1 MNIASIIELSCM
13 GNADTLCVVDG
24 NHRLTYD
31 QMATRANRL
40 AHALVGMG
48 VAPGDRVGTFL
59 TNCYQ
64 FMEIFFA
71 VTKIGAVFVSLNYRL
86 RGRETTYI
94 LNDAAAKV
102 LILEDRYGELIQSIR
117 TDLPSIEA
125 YIVVGNPSSG
135 MHGYEALLSAQSEQ
149 PFPVVELDDDAI
161 FTIIYTSGTT
171 GLPKGA
177 MLAHSNLIAAM
188 EATAAAAEGTE
199 PAPPDIMLVTVP
211 MYHIAG
217 VLAPVGTV
225 RGNTVVIQGQFDP
238 AIFLETVEKEKVT
251 ATYLVPTMLRAILDH
266 PDFSERDLSS
276 LKRITY
282 GAAQMPTDLILRAI
296 RELPADYTNT
306 FGQTEGLGTITSLT
320 PEDHQLQGSKED
332 VERKI
337 RRLSGVGKVIPGYE
351 IRIVDDAGR
360 DVPVGEVG
368 EFIARGKSTM
378 KGYWNKPK
386 ASAEAFDG
394 GWLHTGDLV
403 KMDAD
408 GYLYTAGR
416 KKDMINRAGENI
428 YPVEVEEVL
437 DGHPKVSESAV
448 FGVPDEYW
456 GEIVKAVVVLQS
468 GEVADAEDLIEY
480 CRENLA
486 SYKKPSIITF
496 VDELPK
502 NAVGKIL
509 KNLLRGMQ

>member
-13 GNADTLCVVDG
+13 GNADRLCVVDDH
-24 NHRLTYD
+24 HRLTYR
-31 QMATRANRL
+31 QMAKRADRL
-40 AHALVGMG
+40 AHALVEMG
-48 VAPGDRVGTFL
+48 VEPGDRVALFL

-64 FMEIFFA
+64 FIEMFYA

-86 RGRETTYI
+86 RGRETTHI

-102 LILEDRYGELIQSIR
+102 LILEDRYEELIQSIR

-125 YIVVGNPSSG
+125 YIVIGNASSD
-135 MHGYEALLSAQSEQ
+135 MHAYETLLSAQSEE
-149 PFPVVELDDDAI
+149 PYPVVELDDDAI

-177 MLAHSNLIAAM
+177 MLAHANLIAAM
-188 EATAAAAEGTE
+188 EAAAAAAEDAE
-199 PAPPDIMLVTVP
+199 PAPPAIQLVTIP

-225 RGNTVVIQGQFDP
+225 RGNTAVILPRFDP
-238 AIFLETVEKEKVT
+238 VLFLEAVEKEKVT
-251 ATYLVPTMLRAILDH
+251 TTYLVPTMLRTILDH
-266 PDFSERDLSS
+266 PDFSKYDLRS
-276 LKRITY
+276 LKSITY
-282 GAAQMPTDLILRAI
+282 GAAQMPIDLLLRAL
-296 RELPADYTNT
+296 EMLPADYTNT

-320 PEDHQLQGSKED
+320 PEDHKLEGSKEEID
-332 VERKI
+332 NKI

-351 IRIVDDAGR
+351 IRVVDDEGR
-360 DVPVGEVG
+360 DVPVGEIG
-368 EFIARGKSTM
+368 EFIARGRSTM
-378 KGYWNKPK
+378 KGYWNKPD
-386 ASAEAFDG
+386 ASEEVFDE

-403 KMDAD
+403 TMDED

-437 DGHPKVSESAV
+437 DSHPKVSESAV

-456 GEIVKAVVVLQS
+456 GEIVKAVVVLRS
-468 GEVADAEDLIEY
+468 GEAADAEELIAY

-486 SYKKPSIITF
+486 SYKKPSIVEF

-502 NAVGKIL
+502 SAVGKVL
-509 KNLLRGMQ
+509 KNLLREM